1 MSLKLPVYNQNAES
15 IGEMELS
22 PKVFGVKANTALVH
36 QAVVAQMAN
45 KRQVLAHTKDRG
57 EVRGGGRKPWRQ
69 KGTGRARHGSIRS
82 PIWVGG
88 GITFG
93 PRKDRNF
100 KKNINQKMKKKA
112 IFMAL
117 SDKVANAKMVVLD
130 KLEVG
135 EYKTKIFNEILK
147 NIETKI
153 LFVAAVKDKAGEA
166 KIAKK
171 KIARN
176 ILMIIADKDDKI
188 KYSSRNLVGVKLI
201 NLANINLVDILKYKY
216 LILTKEVIKKIE
228 ESVKSIK

>member
-82 PIWVGG
+82 PIWAGG

-166 KIAKK
+166 KIA
-171 KIARN
+171 RN

-216 LILTKEVIKKIE
+216 LIITEAVVKKIAE
-228 ESVKSIK
+228 NIK